1 MFFLY
6 CLAPKDLTYDEVPLD
21 QVKTRVIDVIV
32 AKTVQWLNE
41 NLVGRF
47 NSLYNET
54 WVPKGVYALLNL
66 GKQTI

>member
-1 MFFLY
+1 M
-6 CLAPKDLTYDEVPLD
+6 D

-54 WVPKGVYALLNL
+54 WVPKGVCALLNL
-66 GKQTI
+66 AKQTI